1 MVRWMCGI
9 KVRDRFPSKELRE
22 RSGIDDI
29 AKQAAIEYEM
39 EGPRPRR
46 RPKRTWRELVEKDC
60 QACKLDKE
68 DAMDRSKMEEVD
80 KGCQMIRMGAIKWA
94 NVSSCTGPP
103 G

>member
-1 MVRWMCGI
+1 MRMVRWMCGI

-46 RPKRTWRELVEKDC
+46 RPKRTWREVGEKDC
-60 QACKLDKE
+60 QARKLLWIVVKW
-68 DAMDRSKMEEVD
+68 RKL
-80 KGCQMIRMGAIKWA
+80 IKD
-94 NVSSCTGPP
+94 VR
-103 G
+103 